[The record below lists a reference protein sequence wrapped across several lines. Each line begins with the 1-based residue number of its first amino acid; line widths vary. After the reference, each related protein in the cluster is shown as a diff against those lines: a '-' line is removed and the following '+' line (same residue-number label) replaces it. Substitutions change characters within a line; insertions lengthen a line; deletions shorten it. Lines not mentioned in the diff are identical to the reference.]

1 MFIIEQIQT
10 FGILCSIICRRLM
23 KVTFWKWIALC
34 GLTPIFTYAQANDAA
49 VQDYITKNPTDDL
62 KGGVIN
68 AGGLPTIEKY
78 QGSIEGQIDNSF
90 GIHGGQYIISFIIL
104 TMLKVLGVFA
114 LIGVL
119 RNVIKLKFGGEDIMK
134 DALKGIGFSVLGL
147 IIVLFAHMLVTM
159 IVQILNTGNAPVGIE
174 LSE

>member
-1 MFIIEQIQT
+1 MIEQIQIR
-10 FGILCSIICRRLM
+10 GILCNIVCRRFI
-23 KVTFWKWIALC
+23 KITFWKWIMLC
-34 GLTPIFTYAQANDAA
+34 GLTPMFAFAQANDSA

-78 QGSIEGQIDNSF
+78 QGSIEGQIDNGF
-90 GIHGGQYIISFIIL
+90 GIHSGQYIVSFIIL

-119 RNVIKLKFGGEDIMK
+119 RNVVKLKFGGEDIMK

>member
-1 MFIIEQIQT
+1 MYIFEKLQILIIFFILL
-10 FGILCSIICRRLM
+10 FRRCL
-23 KVTFWKWIALC
+23 KQTFWKWIALC
-34 GLTPIFTYAQANDAA
+34 GLAPIFAYAQTAD
-49 VQDYITKNPTDDL
+49 VEGYITKNPTDDL

-78 QGSIEGQIDNSF
+78 QGDIEGQIDNGF

-119 RNVIKLKFGGEDIMK
+119 RNVMKLKFGSEDIAK
-134 DALKGIGFSVLGL
+134 EALKGIGFSVLGL
-147 IIVLFAHMLVTM
+147 IFVLFAHMLVTM
-159 IVQILNTGNAPVGIE
+159 IVQMLNTGNAPVEIE
-174 LSE
+174 L